1 MCIKNKDKMAKT
13 NQLILEI
20 LNAEKERL
28 FQYASYRLHDI
39 RDVEDVLQNMY
50 VKILDHPDR
59 FKKIENKRAYLYRTL
74 GNECSDLLRNK
85 TKTQFIGDGIIDS
98 HTFESLQPES
108 FEEEF
113 TMINRLLSF
122 LPPEQSETIR
132 LRHHSNLSFQEIAD
146 VMEVPLP
153 TAKARYRYGLEKI
166 RIGLKNM
173 NLI

>member
-1 MCIKNKDKMAKT
+1 MEKT
-13 NQLILEI
+13 TQHILEI

-39 RDVEDVLQNMY
+39 RDVEDVLQDIY
-50 VKILDHPDR
+50 IKILENPQR
-59 FKKIENKRAYLYRTL
+59 FNKINNKRAYLYRTL
-74 GNECSDLLRNK
+74 SNECTDHLRSNIK
-85 TKTQFIGDGIIDS
+85 TVFIDDEPLDEYNFETL
-98 HTFESLQPES
+98 HTEN

-113 TMINRLLSF
+113 TMINRLLAI
-122 LPPEQSETIR
+122 LPQEQSETIR

-166 RIGLKNM
+166 RNELKKM
-173 NLI
+173 NLL

>member
-1 MCIKNKDKMAKT
+1 MEKT
-13 NQLILEI
+13 TQLILEI

-39 RDVEDVLQNMY
+39 RDVEDVLQNIY
-50 VKILDHPDR
+50 VKILDNPQR
-59 FKKIENKRAYLYRTL
+59 FNKIENKRAYLYRTL
-74 GNECSDLLRNK
+74 SNECTDYLRSHVK
-85 TKTQFIGDGIIDS
+85 TRFIDD
-98 HTFESLQPES
+98 ESFDESNLETLQPEN

-113 TMINRLLSF
+113 TMINRLLAI
-122 LPPEQSETIR
+122 LPQEQSDTIR

-146 VMEVPLP
+146 VMDVPLP

-166 RIGLKNM
+166 RNGLKKM

>member
-1 MCIKNKDKMAKT
+1 MEKT
-13 NQLILEI
+13 TQHILEI

-39 RDVEDVLQNMY
+39 RDVEDVLQDIY
-50 VKILDHPDR
+50 IKILENPQR
-59 FKKIENKRAYLYRTL
+59 FNKINNKRAYLYRTL
-74 GNECSDLLRNK
+74 SNECTDHLRSNIK
-85 TKTQFIGDGIIDS
+85 TVFIDDEPLDEYNFETL
-98 HTFESLQPES
+98 HTEN

-113 TMINRLLSF
+113 TMINRLLAI
-122 LPPEQSETIR
+122 LPQEQSDAIR

-166 RIGLKNM
+166 RNELKKM
-173 NLI
+173 NLL

>member
-1 MCIKNKDKMAKT
+1 MAKT
-13 NQLILEI
+13 TQLILEI

-39 RDVEDVLQNMY
+39 RDVEDVLQDIY
-50 VKILDHPDR
+50 VKILDNPKR
-59 FKKIENKRAYLYRTL
+59 FNKIKNKRAYLYRTL
-74 GNECSDLLRNK
+74 SNECTNHLRSNIK
-85 TKTQFIGDGIIDS
+85 TEFIDDEPFEDYDFETL
-98 HTFESLQPES
+98 HTEN

-113 TMINRLLSF
+113 TMINRLLAI
-122 LPPEQSETIR
+122 LPPEQSDTIR

-166 RIGLKNM
+166 RNGLKKM

>member
-1 MCIKNKDKMAKT
+1 MAKT
-13 NQLILEI
+13 TQHILEI

-39 RDVEDVLQNMY
+39 RDVEDVLQDIY
-50 VKILDHPDR
+50 IKILENPQR
-59 FKKIENKRAYLYRTL
+59 FNKINNKRAYLYRTL
-74 GNECSDLLRNK
+74 SNECTDHLRSNIK
-85 TKTQFIGDGIIDS
+85 TVFIDDEPLDEYNFETL
-98 HTFESLQPES
+98 HTEN

-113 TMINRLLSF
+113 TMINRLLAI
-122 LPPEQSETIR
+122 LPQEQSDAIR

-166 RIGLKNM
+166 RNELKKM
-173 NLI
+173 NLL